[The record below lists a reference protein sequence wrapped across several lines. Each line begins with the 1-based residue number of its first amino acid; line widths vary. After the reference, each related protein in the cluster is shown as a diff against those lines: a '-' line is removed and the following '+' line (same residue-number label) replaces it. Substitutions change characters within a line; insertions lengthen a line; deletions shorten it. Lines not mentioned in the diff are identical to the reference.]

1 MHNKKKI
8 LIFTPGGVGG
18 AERMSVLIGKLL
30 PKDRFEVKYVVIG
43 RLRNI
48 YNILPDGY
56 EVDRIPVRN
65 KYMFSTIRIWWKI
78 FREKPDVVFASHSS
92 YNSRVIRA
100 SLWAGRKVIIRSS
113 NMIGKYSKKTYKKVS
128 ASYPRANLLIAQ
140 QEEMREEMIRL
151 LKVSP
156 NKVITIQNPLDTN
169 DIDALSSVPSPYPKN
184 DQINIVNVAR
194 IHRVKSQDVAIKAL
208 AIVKKALPQAHL
220 YFVGGYNEKNDYY
233 NSLRTLI
240 TNYQL
245 EDCVHFVGYDKNPY
259 RWVRH
264 ADCFVLPSRVEGLPN
279 ALVEASY
286 LGVPC
291 VATRCLAIV
300 DDIIKDGQNG
310 FVVDVNNVES
320 FAEALQKAV
329 TIKDCKM
336 VYHPGTSEEIIKV
349 FDSV

>member
-1 MHNKKKI
+1 MHKIKKI

-48 YNILPDGY
+48 YNIMPDGY
-56 EVDRIPVRN
+56 DVSCIPVRN
-65 KYMFSTIRIWWKI
+65 KYMFSTLRIWWRIMK
-78 FREKPDVVFASHSS
+78 EKPDVVFASQSA
-92 YNSRVIRA
+92 YNPRVIRA
-100 SLWAGRKVIIRSS
+100 SLLAGRKVIIRSS
-113 NMIGKYSKKTYKKVS
+113 NMIGTYLKKTFKKVV
-128 ASYPRANLLIAQ
+128 ASYPKANLLIAQ

-156 NKVITIQNPLDTN
+156 NKVITVQNPLDTN
-169 DIDALSSVPSPYPKN
+169 DIDALSSVPSPYPQN
-184 DQINIVNVAR
+184 DQINFVNVAR
-194 IHRVKSQDVAIKAL
+194 INHVKSQDTAIKAL

-220 YFVGGYNEKNDYY
+220 YFVGGYNEKDDYY
-233 NSLRTLI
+233 NRLKTLI
-240 TNYQL
+240 ANYQL

-259 RWVRH
+259 RWVKH

-291 VATRCLAIV
+291 VATRCLSIV

-310 FVVDVNNVES
+310 YVVDVDDVDEI
-320 FAEALQKAV
+320 AQAMLKAV
-329 TIKDCKM
+329 TIKNCKM
-336 VYHPGTSEEIIKV
+336 VYHPGTPEEIIKV

>member
-1 MHNKKKI
+1 MHKKKKI

-78 FREKPDVVFASHSS
+78 IREKPDVVFASHSS

-100 SLWAGRKVIIRSS
+100 SVWAGRNVIIRSS
-113 NMIGKYSKKTYKKVS
+113 NMIGKYSKKTFKKVS

-194 IHRVKSQDVAIKAL
+194 IHRVKSQDVAIKAM
-208 AIVKKALPQAHL
+208 AIVKKTLPRVHL
-220 YFVGGYNEKNDYY
+220 YFVGSYDEKDEYY
-233 NSLRTLI
+233 QSLRTLI
-240 TNYQL
+240 TNCHL

-259 RWVRH
+259 RWVKH